1 MKKSFH
7 TAKHNQKVYNGNTDK
22 CNWTPVNVW
31 YDNSTAY
38 QVCQCLHKIFTGK
51 CSQGEEMYCGRNKI
65 ALSSQKQIADTM
77 LRLLTENSYAA
88 ISVSMICREAGVSRQ
103 TFYSLF
109 QSKENVIIYM
119 FQEKYCYS
127 PEEASEQAPD
137 SGDAG
142 TEERDP
148 DTLFPLEAMCR
159 GYSHYMVVQRKFIRL
174 LVDNDITYLM
184 HAALREVME
193 SCECFLP
200 DKEEN
205 VRTLAADFMAGGMTC
220 IARHYIQCGL
230 TQDEEEL
237 SRLTMSLFNGKIFGG

>member
-1 MKKSFH
+1 
-7 TAKHNQKVYNGNTDK
+7 
-22 CNWTPVNVW
+22 
-31 YDNSTAY
+31 
-38 QVCQCLHKIFTGK
+38 
-51 CSQGEEMYCGRNKI
+51 MYCGRNKI

-77 LRLLTENSYAA
+77 LRLLTKNSYAA

-127 PEEASEQAPD
+127 PEEASGQD
-137 SGDAG
+137 SSGDGADD
-142 TEERDP
+142 TDRK
-148 DTLFPLEAMCR
+148 TLFPLEAMCR
-159 GYSHYMVVQRKFIRL
+159 GYSHYMVAQRKFIRL

-200 DKEEN
+200 DRAEN

-237 SRLTMSLFNGKIFGG
+237 SRLTMSLFNGKIFGT

>member
-1 MKKSFH
+1 
-7 TAKHNQKVYNGNTDK
+7 
-22 CNWTPVNVW
+22 
-31 YDNSTAY
+31 
-38 QVCQCLHKIFTGK
+38 
-51 CSQGEEMYCGRNKI
+51 MYCGRNKI
-65 ALSSQKQIADTM
+65 ALSSQKQIAETM

-127 PEEASEQAPD
+127 PEEASEQESDDGGDGAVEKDPD
-137 SGDAG
+137 DSDAG
-142 TEERDP
+142 VGEKNPDGGSVDLGEKKQ

-159 GYSHYMVVQRKFIRL
+159 GYSHYMVAQRKFIRL

-184 HAALREVME
+184 HTALREVME

-237 SRLTMSLFNGKIFGG
+237 SRLTMSLFNGKIFEG